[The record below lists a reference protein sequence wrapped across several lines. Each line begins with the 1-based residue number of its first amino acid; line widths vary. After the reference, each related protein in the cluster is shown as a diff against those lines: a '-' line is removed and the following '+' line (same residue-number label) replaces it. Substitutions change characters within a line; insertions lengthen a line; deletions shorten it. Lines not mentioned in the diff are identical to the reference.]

1 MASNSRNAGN
11 SFSEL
16 LDANREQLERLY
28 SSVNIES
35 SRPGSKPSSGEVSVV
50 RLSDD
55 AREHLGDPIEWL
67 EQHYAGMWRHEIRD
81 RRVEDD
87 EMLVLVRLELPA
99 LGIRKSQFGRA
110 PVNERSGRPLD
121 LGQKGGIGEERQA
134 CDAAVRDALRRCIE
148 LF

>member
-1 MASNSRNAGN
+1 MTSNSRNSGN

-16 LDANREQLERLY
+16 LDANRKQLEKLY

-35 SRPGSKPSSGEVSVV
+35 SRLSSKPGSGEVSVV
-50 RLSDD
+50 RLTDES
-55 AREHLGDPIEWL
+55 RKHLGDPIEWL
-67 EQHYAGMWRHEIRD
+67 EQHYADMWRHEIRD

>member
-28 SSVNIES
+28 SSVNIEP
-35 SRPGSKPSSGEVSVV
+35 SRRDSKPSSGEVSVV

-55 AREHLGDPIEWL
+55 AREHMANPIEWL
-67 EQHYAGMWRHEIRD
+67 ERHYAGMWRHEIRD

-87 EMLVLVRLELPA
+87 EMLVLVRLELPT

-110 PVNERSGRPLD
+110 PLNERSGRPLD
-121 LGQKGGIGEERQA
+121 LGQKEGIGEERQA